1 VITSPAAAP
10 VAQFAS
16 SPQTAQFTNYPV
28 TATPSSNT
36 FSIWGIVL
44 GSVAFLF
51 LPVVFGPVGI
61 ILSAVGKSKNESR
74 STVAL
79 TVSIVGTVMGMILG
93 WIIGS
98 SFWY

>member
-1 VITSPAAAP
+1 VITQPAAAP
-10 VAQFAS
+10 APQLVNTSQPAQFN
-16 SPQTAQFTNYPV
+16 NYS
-28 TATPSSNT
+28 ATVVPSSNV

-98 SFWY
+98 SFGY